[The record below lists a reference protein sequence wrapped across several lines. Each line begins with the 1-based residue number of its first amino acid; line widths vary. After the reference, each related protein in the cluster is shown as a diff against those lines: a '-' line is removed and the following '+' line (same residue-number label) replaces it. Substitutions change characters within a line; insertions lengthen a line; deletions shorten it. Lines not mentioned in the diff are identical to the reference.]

1 MEILEDQMPL
11 LQEIY
16 MIDKLAIITVYAIP
30 ALILLLFV
38 YELLESKF
46 FINGVNFFILSN
58 HDISLYW
65 EL

>member
-30 ALILLLFV
+30 ALILLLICFRITR
-38 YELLESKF
+38 K
-46 FINGVNFFILSN
+46 
-58 HDISLYW
+58 
-65 EL
+65 

>member
-30 ALILLLFV
+30 ALILLLIC
-38 YELLESKF
+38 LRITRK
-46 FINGVNFFILSN
+46 
-58 HDISLYW
+58 
-65 EL
+65 